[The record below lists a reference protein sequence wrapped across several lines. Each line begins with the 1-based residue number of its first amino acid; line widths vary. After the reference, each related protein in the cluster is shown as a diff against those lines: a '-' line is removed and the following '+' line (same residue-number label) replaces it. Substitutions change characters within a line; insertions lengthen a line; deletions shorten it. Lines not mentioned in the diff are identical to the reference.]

1 MVGVEDTRLHLL
13 RCCKSDEVIIK
24 KQLLDR
30 KKITWLPLAVGLL
43 CLIHHISLQLS
54 HPGSSTAWRLFTHLR
69 FMNQLLMFIMQF
81 VKAFL
86 THDIADVER
95 EVMMPLEKQY
105 METLIPWR
113 DDIKNS

>member
-1 MVGVEDTRLHLL
+1 
-13 RCCKSDEVIIK
+13 
-24 KQLLDR
+24 
-30 KKITWLPLAVGLL
+30 
-43 CLIHHISLQLS
+43 
-54 HPGSSTAWRLFTHLR
+54 
-69 FMNQLLMFIMQF
+69 MFIMQF